1 MPQCGQGDFCQD
13 FDPRRHAANQQEI
26 AMSRTD
32 PQNNQPRGPTQEEIS
47 AFELGR
53 AIGRREGIL
62 RPCVPSGD
70 ACGAEGGDRPPA
82 ASVHD
87 GQPGRQPL

>member
-1 MPQCGQGDFCQD
+1 
-13 FDPRRHAANQQEI
+13 
-26 AMSRTD
+26 MSRTD

-87 GQPGRQPL
+87 GQPGRQPATQQSPRKAQDTERTSP